1 MDTVQIISL
10 GQQALTTTLLLA
22 SPILLIGLAAAIIT
36 AFIQTLFQM
45 QEATVPLIVRLLTM
59 LVALI
64 VLTPWIVNSLLS
76 FSKGILVS
84 G

>member
-1 MDTVQIISL
+1 MDTEQIISL

-22 SPILLIGLAAAIIT
+22 SPILLIGLAAAVLT

-45 QEATVPLIVRLLTM
+45 QEPTIPLIVRLLTM

-64 VLTPWIVNSLLS
+64 VLLPWIVNTILN
-76 FSKGILVS
+76 FAKGILVS
-84 G
+84 

>member
-1 MDTVQIISL
+1 MDTEQIISL
-10 GQQALTTTLLLA
+10 GQQTLTMTLLLV
-22 SPILLIGLAAAIIT
+22 SPVLLIGLTAAVIT

-45 QEATVPLIVRLLTM
+45 QEATIPLIVRLLTM
-59 LVALI
+59 LIALI
-64 VLTPWIVNSLLS
+64 VLTPWIINSLLS